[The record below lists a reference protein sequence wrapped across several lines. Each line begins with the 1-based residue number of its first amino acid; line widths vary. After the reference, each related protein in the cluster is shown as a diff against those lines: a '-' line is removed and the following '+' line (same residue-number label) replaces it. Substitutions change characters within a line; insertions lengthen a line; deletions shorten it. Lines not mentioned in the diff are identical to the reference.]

1 MINILNTKN
10 NINLDITSREYIKTI
25 FINSSIRNK
34 IHKKTVEK
42 LRSWNRYKIKET
54 QHQNFWI
61 KT

>member
-10 NINLDITSREYIKTI
+10 NISLDITSRGYIKTI

-42 LRSWNRYKIKET
+42 LRS
-54 QHQNFWI
+54 
-61 KT
+61 